1 MKIWL
6 SKNSEVPVREQIVT
20 QIMLGI
26 VSGDLPVGKRLP
38 STKEISNRFSIHSN
52 TVSTA
57 YRKLAEQGWL
67 EFRKGSG
74 FYVREVEGEKPG
86 ANFQFEKLISEFF
99 QNAYKLGFSND
110 EIRHRFNKRF
120 DIRVTEKMLVV
131 ESDRALREILI
142 EEIGAVT
149 DFRIDGISFEE
160 FERSHQNSDAVIA
173 AMRDEKPKLEKLLFS
188 GKTVVYLNA
197 RSVPDSMTG
206 KKRPSDN
213 NLIAVISGWEK
224 FLIWSKTMLLAA
236 QIEPE
241 SLILRAT
248 NQENWQLGLK
258 SASMIICDALT
269 AKNFTNDQRIK
280 KFQIISDSSLEKLA
294 GFSTRSTTL

>member
-38 STKEISNRFSIHSN
+38 STKEISNRFSVHSN

-74 FYVREVEGEKPG
+74 FYVREVEGEKTG
-86 ANFQFEKLISEFF
+86 ANLQFEKLISEFF

-142 EEIGAVT
+142 EEIAAVT
-149 DFRIDGISFEE
+149 DFSINGISFEE
-160 FERSHQNSDAVIA
+160 FERIHLNCDAVIV
-173 AMRDEKPKLEKLLFS
+173 AMRDEKPKLEKLLSS
-188 GKTVVYLNA
+188 GKIIIYLNA
-197 RSVPDSMTG
+197 RSVPDSMRG

-213 NLIAVISGWEK
+213 DLIAVISGWEK
-224 FLIWSKTMLLAA
+224 FLFWSKTMLLAV

-269 AKNFTNDQRIK
+269 AKSFPNDERVR
-280 KFQIISDSSLEKLA
+280 KFQIISDSSLEELA
-294 GFSTRSTTL
+294 EFSTRSASL

>member
-38 STKEISNRFSIHSN
+38 STKEISNRFSVHSN

-86 ANFQFEKLISEFF
+86 ANFQLEKLISDFF

-110 EIRHRFNKRF
+110 EIKHRFNKRF
-120 DIRVTEKMLVV
+120 DIRVAEKILVV

-142 EEIGAVT
+142 EEIAAVT

-160 FERSHQNSDAVIA
+160 FEQIHQNSDAIIA
-173 AMRDEKPKLEKLLFS
+173 AMMDEKPKLEKLLSS
-188 GKTVVYLNA
+188 GKIVIYLNA

-213 NLIAVISGWEK
+213 DLIAVISGWEN
-224 FLIWSKTMLLAA
+224 FLVWSKTMLLAA

-241 SLILRAT
+241 SLLLRAT
-248 NQENWQLGLK
+248 NQENWQLGLR

-269 AKNFTNDQRIK
+269 AKNFPNDGRIK
-280 KFQIISDSSLEKLA
+280 KFQIISDSSLEELS